1 VTALRALLVIAL
13 VVLAAA
19 SPAHAEKKKKQ
30 HGAGLHK
37 NVAEKLLAAYDLLQ
51 KEKLDESLAIVDGL
65 AEKKLTPPELAQVHR
80 FRGYIYVNKG
90 TNDRAVAE
98 FEQSLA
104 THALDP
110 EATQVMTYSM
120 AQIYTQLG
128 KYDRA
133 LELIDGWFAAQA
145 DPKPD
150 AYYLKAMILV
160 QQEKYDLALEPAK
173 LAIEKSDSPKESWV
187 QLLVAIYSQKR
198 DYPNV
203 AATLQRLVAMSPGNK
218 KYWVQLS
225 AVLNYL
231 QRDEEALASLRLAD
245 ETKLLGEDP
254 ELRQLSRL
262 LFVRDAPFQC
272 AREMEAG
279 LASGAVKPDAEAYRL
294 LSNCYIAARESDKA
308 LEPLEKA
315 AALSTDGEVY
325 LLLGQMHL
333 QRERYA
339 SAIDAFEKALS
350 HAKPERR
357 APVHLLLG
365 VAQLGADRFDDAE
378 REFRAAQGDAK
389 TRAAAESY
397 LKYTAEERARQDQ
410 KKTLRLASSGASGD

>member
-1 VTALRALLVIAL
+1 MRAARALI
-13 VVLAAA
+13 VVLAVLALLGGV
-19 SPAHAEKKKKQ
+19 AHAEKKKA

-37 NVAEKLLAAYDLLQ
+37 AVAEKLLVAYELMQ
-51 KEKLDESLAIVDGL
+51 KDNLEESLAVVNDL
-65 AEKKLTPPELAQVHR
+65 AKRPNLTPPESAQVYR

-90 TNDRAVAE
+90 LQERAAEE
-98 FEQSLA
+98 FEKSLA
-104 THALDP
+104 QKALDP
-110 EATQVMTYSM
+110 QAEQVMTYSL

-128 KYDRA
+128 RYDRA
-133 LELIDGWFAAQA
+133 LELIDGWFAAEA

-160 QQEKYDLALEPAK
+160 QQEKFDLALEPAK
-173 LAIEKSDSPKESWV
+173 LAVEKSESPKESWL

-198 DYPNV
+198 DYANV
-203 AATLQRLVAMSPGNK
+203 AVTLQRLVGMSPGNK

-231 QRDEEALASLRLAD
+231 QRDAEALASLRLAD
-245 ETKLLGEDP
+245 EAKLLAEDP

-272 AREMEAG
+272 AREIEEGMA
-279 LASGAVKPDAEAYRL
+279 AGAVKADAEAYRL

-308 LEPLEKA
+308 LEPLAKA
-315 AALSTDGEVY
+315 AELSSDGEVY

-333 QRERYA
+333 QRERY
-339 SAIDAFEKALS
+339 SAAIGAFEKALAN
-350 HAKPERR
+350 AKPERR

-365 VAQLGADRFDDAE
+365 VAQLGAYRFDDAE
-378 REFRAAQGDAK
+378 REFRAAQADAK
-389 TRAAAESY
+389 TRPAAESY
-397 LKYTAEERARQDQ
+397 LKYTAEQRARQDQ
-410 KKTLRLASSGASGD
+410 KKLLRVAAQN